1 MAFLSH
7 AGMGSTTE
15 ALYFGV
21 PIVAMPV
28 VGDQPSNAAAIEES
42 GIGVQLQIEDLT
54 KENLIAAFKTV
65 LDSK

>member
-42 GIGVQLQIEDLT
+42 GVGVQLQIEDLT
-54 KENLIAAFKTV
+54 KENLNAAFKTV